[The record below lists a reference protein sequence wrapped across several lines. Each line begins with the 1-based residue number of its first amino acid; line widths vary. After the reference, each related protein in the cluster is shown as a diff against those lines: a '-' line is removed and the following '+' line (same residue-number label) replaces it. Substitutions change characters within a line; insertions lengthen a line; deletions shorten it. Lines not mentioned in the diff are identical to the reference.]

1 MDVSYMQRIA
11 PILVK
16 SAGMTMSLAVI
27 SLVISLILAIV
38 IALIIYYKI
47 PVLVNFSKLY
57 VSFFRGTP
65 ALIQLYLI
73 YFGLGNA
80 GIEFFRNMSAFTAVI
95 IALSLNMSAYMAENL
110 RGALYSVDGGQIEAG
125 ITIGL
130 SNLQIFR
137 HIVFPQAF
145 RVAVPSLGNSFVD
158 LIKGSSMA
166 FTIGVI
172 ELMASANLQG
182 VASYKF
188 LEAFSVAAIIYWILT
203 MVVNYLQKKLE
214 AYLNRAY

>member
-27 SLVISLILAIV
+27 SLVISLILAII